1 MRVLWIADGCS
12 LQDVGN
18 NSCLRSRYEWAFS
31 EYATDVNLA
40 LAYAADGKH
49 DDRIVQNGIT
59 YYAVHSDMS
68 IGITEEQWEQAK
80 AELLQIIDEF
90 KPDIIQCFGAE
101 WPYGRIVEATPVPV
115 VIHMMGF
122 LNIYYMSI
130 DMVYGR
136 ACNDKYKEEKKESLR
151 TRVRKK
157 LSEIIGKPVP
167 DMPFVRPEVPR
178 AESER
183 CVMAVN
189 RYFHGRT
196 EWDRNIV
203 KYYSPGAEYFH
214 VEEIVKLSMYAAAG
228 TWKPCRDGKLRLFTC
243 SAGDDRKGNDIILRT
258 AKILKEL
265 MNIDFEWKVA
275 GSREFFAMFE
285 ERTGI
290 RGSDV
295 NVESIGY
302 VDDSIIIQE
311 LSKADFF
318 IHPSIIDNSPHSVC
332 EAQLIGCP
340 VISSNVGG
348 LPQLVSDGETG
359 WLYPYNEPHTLA
371 FLIGNLR
378 ENMEL
383 LEAVSRRETE
393 IALKRH
399 DPKKITGKLIEVYE
413 RICSNKYVPAK

>member
-1 MRVLWIADGCS
+1 MRVLWIADSCS
-12 LQDVGN
+12 LQDGEH
-18 NSCLRSRYEWAFS
+18 NSCLRARYEWAFA
-31 EYATDVNLA
+31 EYAPDVELA
-40 LAYAADGKH
+40 MAYAADGKH
-49 DDRIVQNGIT
+49 DDRIVQNVIT
-59 YYAVHSDMS
+59 YYAVHADMM
-68 IGITEEQWEQAK
+68 IGITEEQWEQAR

-90 KPDIIQCFGAE
+90 KPDVIQCFGIE
-101 WPYGRIVEATPVPV
+101 WPYGRIAEATQVPV
-115 VIHMMGF
+115 VVHMMGF

-130 DMVYGR
+130 DMVHGR
-136 ACNDKYKEEKKESLR
+136 VCTEENKETEKESLCA
-151 TRVRKK
+151 RVHKK
-157 LSEIIGKPVP
+157 LSGMIGKKTPNE
-167 DMPFVRPEVPR
+167 PFVRPEVPR

-183 CVMAVN
+183 RAMAAN
-189 RYFHGRT
+189 RYFLGRT

-214 VEEIVKLSMYAAAG
+214 VDEIVKLSVYAAAG
-228 TWKPCRDGKLRLFTC
+228 TWKPCRDGILRLFTC
-243 SAGDDRKGNDIILRT
+243 SAGDDRKGNEIILRT

-265 MNIDFEWKVA
+265 MNIDFVWKVA
-275 GSREFFAMFE
+275 GNRAFFAMVE

-290 RGSDV
+290 RGEDV

-302 VDDSIIIQE
+302 IDDPAIIEE

-378 ENMEL
+378 GDRDF
-383 LEAVSRRETE
+383 LEEVSRRETE
-393 IALKRH
+393 TALKRH
-399 DPKKITGKLIEVYE
+399 DAKKITGELIEVYE
-413 RICSNKYVPAK
+413 RICSNQPVPAK